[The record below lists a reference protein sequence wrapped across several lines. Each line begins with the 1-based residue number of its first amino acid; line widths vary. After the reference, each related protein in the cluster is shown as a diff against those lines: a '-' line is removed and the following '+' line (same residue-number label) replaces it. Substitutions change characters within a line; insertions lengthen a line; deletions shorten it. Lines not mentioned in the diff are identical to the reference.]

1 MQECNLTGEE
11 KFAFKV
17 ARAREKGAWLDQ
29 RATELI
35 LPNRVAKVDS
45 KYVLGYYDPELA
57 SLATASP
64 TLARTTRS
72 ILFALGAHRQW
83 PVRTLDAR
91 AAFLAGDPH
100 HARHWPL
107 YM

>member
-35 LPNRVAKVDS
+35 LPKHVAKADPE
-45 KYVLGYYDPELA
+45 YVLGYYDPEFA
-57 SLATASP
+57 NLATASP
-64 TLARTTRS
+64 TLSGSTWS
-72 ILFALGAHRQW
+72 IIFAHGEHRPW
-83 PVRTLDAR
+83 SV
-91 AAFLAGDPH
+91 
-100 HARHWPL
+100 
-107 YM
+107 